1 MKPSLSSSRRTRKK
15 NSFEIE
21 EDTIM
26 TIEIY
31 WDDLK
36 KEKQQE
42 LLHLLGDNNN
52 WDINPIAV
60 IEIEED
66 GE

>member
-1 MKPSLSSSRRTRKK
+1 
-15 NSFEIE
+15 
-21 EDTIM
+21 M